1 LTPCEQTAASSADPG
16 ENDRQEQTRADRLV
30 VHVANATAWLFPL
43 LIIAI
48 NAQVFMRKAGH
59 NQAWLD
65 DAQWWMYGFAMTV
78 GFAYAITTQSHVR
91 VDVLH
96 ANFSDKKKARIEIFA
111 LGWLL
116 LPFLAVM
123 CDILFHYSWTSFLA
137 REGSDSPN
145 GLHRLYLLKLSLPL
159 LFLLAMVATV
169 SMVTLAAMG
178 QVMDLNHWLVLG
190 MFLGFIFLLFR
201 GIPVAFALVGISLIF
216 IVLGE
221 FLLDPNKGWINEHIE
236 YDSVRLTYKR
246 LAASGGRFFGGTI
259 KNPVLVALPMF
270 IFMGLMLDRSGM
282 AQRMMK
288 SMQVVFGLLRGGL
301 ALSVMLIGIIL
312 AASTGVIGASVV
324 LLGVMGIPT
333 MLAQDYE
340 SPIAAGTVAA
350 SGTLG
355 ILIPPS
361 IMLVIMSDQLAIS
374 LGDLFMG
381 ALFPG
386 LLLGALYIGILLVLG
401 SIFFGLATP
410 TEASG
415 LGALGA
421 TLIALFS
428 GRLNFGVLKEVMR
441 HTLNTCGYI
450 VGIFITA
457 AFFAFVLRRYGG
469 DEIIEEMVLGSFDN
483 PYLVVAFILFV
494 IFCLGF
500 LLDWIEITLIIMP
513 LMLPVVLALDL
524 AVNGYGVVS
533 DPAIVWFAILVAVTL
548 QTSFL
553 TPPVGFALFYLK
565 GVCPPEVKLT
575 HIYRGVIPFVLLQLV
590 GLGIVFAF
598 PSLTTWL
605 PAVAYGN

>member
-1 LTPCEQTAASSADPG
+1 MG
-16 ENDRQEQTRADRLV
+16 
-30 VHVANATAWLFPL
+30 
-43 LIIAI
+43 I
-48 NAQVFMRKAGH
+48 
-59 NQAWLD
+59 
-65 DAQWWMYGFAMTV
+65 
-78 GFAYAITTQSHVR
+78 
-91 VDVLH
+91 
-96 ANFSDKKKARIEIFA
+96 
-111 LGWLL
+111 
-116 LPFLAVM
+116 
-123 CDILFHYSWTSFLA
+123 
-137 REGSDSPN
+137 
-145 GLHRLYLLKLSLPL
+145 
-159 LFLLAMVATV
+159 
-169 SMVTLAAMG
+169 LAAMG

-386 LLLGALYIGILLVLG
+386 LLLGALYIGFIIIYGLIKPDAMPLPENREPVSWKVIAELIISVLPPLALILLVLG